1 MKEVN
6 NIVIT
11 NQINIPK
18 FTRAHDLLI
27 DKFSIEISINNNKK
41 NRIIELTLGDKVC
54 FVKPSSNLVYD
65 TIVKGHLSKRHGGLE
80 SPTVFV
86 LVGDNKFD
94 FYNIVEIANRKYK
107 MNLDTV
113 LNNTIVT
120 RVFTI
125 YQLAEFLITN
135 LEKNIKKYKS
145 KLFIITGDFYLR
157 DPQISKQE
165 KDWLYSQ
172 MIKATNNITDSI
184 IIMFSPINLTNLH
197 TVLAK

>member
-18 FTRAHDLLI
+18 FTTAHNLLI

-54 FVKPSSNLVYD
+54 FVKPSSNLVCD

-172 MIKATNNITDSI
+172 MIKAINNITDSI

>member
-1 MKEVN
+1 VKEVN

-18 FTRAHDLLI
+18 FTTAHDLLI

-184 IIMFSPINLTNLH
+184 IIMFSPIKLTNLQN
-197 TVLAK
+197 VLAK